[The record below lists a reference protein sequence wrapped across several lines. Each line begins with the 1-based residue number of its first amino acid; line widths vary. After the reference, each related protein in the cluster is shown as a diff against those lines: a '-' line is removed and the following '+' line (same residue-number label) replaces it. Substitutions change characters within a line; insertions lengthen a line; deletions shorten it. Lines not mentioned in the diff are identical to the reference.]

1 MTREL
6 LTGAD
11 FKGPLQI
18 NGSAGTSGQL
28 LASQGDGAIP
38 QWVAAGGFS
47 GGTLTS
53 NLTLASGTTSLSPLT
68 LQSGTNLTTA
78 VAGAVEYDG
87 KVVYSTPAGR
97 GVSPSMMFYRLNANL
112 TGSNVSTE
120 QPVYGVGV
128 TLQAGTI
135 YAFSGIYQLQK
146 STNSTS
152 HTIGTSFG
160 GTATLNNINAGILWT
175 RAAVATASAN
185 MDSFSAYHAFA
196 TSAANLV
203 LTGSI
208 ATANQTFVARIA
220 GTVSINA
227 GGTFIPQYK
236 LSANGGPYATLAGSY
251 FSIWPIGAA
260 GANVSVGPW
269 A

>member
-1 MTREL
+1 MTKEL

-11 FKGPLQI
+11 LKGPLLLTT
-18 NGSAGTSGQL
+18 GTSSVAPLKL
-28 LASQGDGAIP
+28 L
-38 QWVAAGGFS
+38 
-47 GGTLTS
+47 
-53 NLTLASGTTSLSPLT
+53 
-68 LQSGTNLTTA
+68 SGTNLTTA
-78 VAGAVEYDG
+78 TAGAVEYDG

-146 STNSTS
+146 SSNSTS

-175 RAAVATASAN
+175 RAAVATASSS
-185 MDSFSAYHAFA
+185 MDAFSSYHAFT

-208 ATANQTFVARIA
+208 ATANQTFVARLA
-220 GTVSINA
+220 GTVSIDA

-260 GANVSVGPW
+260 GANTSVGPW

>member
-1 MTREL
+1 MSRNF
-6 LTGAD
+6 LTPIVLPA
-11 FKGPLQI
+11 
-18 NGSAGTSGQL
+18 
-28 LASQGDGAIP
+28 
-38 QWVAAGGFS
+38 
-47 GGTLTS
+47 
-53 NLTLASGTTSLSPLT
+53 GTTSSAPLN

-78 VAGAVEYDG
+78 TAGAFEYDG
-87 KVVYSTPAGR
+87 KVLYSTPAGR
-97 GVSPSMMFYRLNANL
+97 GVAPSMMFYRLNANL
-112 TGSNVSTE
+112 TGSNVNTE
-120 QPVYGVGV
+120 QPIYGVGV
-128 TLQAGTI
+128 TLEAGTV

-146 STNSTS
+146 SSNTTS
-152 HTIGTSFG
+152 HTIGTAFG

-185 MDSFSAYHAFA
+185 MDAFAAFHAYA

-236 LSANGGPYATLAGSY
+236 LSANGGPYTTLAGSY

-260 GANVSVGPW
+260 GANTSVGPW
-269 A
+269 S